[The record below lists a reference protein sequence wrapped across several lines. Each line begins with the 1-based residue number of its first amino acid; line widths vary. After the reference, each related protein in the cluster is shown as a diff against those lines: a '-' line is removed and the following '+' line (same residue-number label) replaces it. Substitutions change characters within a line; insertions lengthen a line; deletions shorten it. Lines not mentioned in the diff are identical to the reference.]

1 MPIIAVINRKGGS
14 GKSTTAT
21 HIAAWL
27 AHQGCSVMLGDVDK
41 QQSSKIWLK
50 HRDVNLPK
58 ILSWQIDQ
66 KCTLKIP
73 QGVTHVVLDTPG
85 GMQGFDLARVVM
97 SADAIVIPVCNSMF
111 DRESAA
117 AGYAELRGLPRI
129 ASGRCQTASIG
140 MRLDPSPESEARM
153 RQWAQATGIV
163 FLAAIQQSP
172 LYVQNIEIGKTLF
185 DMPNAG
191 ASKELLQ
198 WAPVLEWLRPIAK
211 LTGSGSGP
219 VLKDSTTANNRS
231 AYAHTAQSLHAQPQH
246 RHPLLTPPPTP
257 KSNPILQ
264 KRIPLQAAERVSNI
278 VSLRPAQSVIRSSA
292 PCALT
297 RTASCT
303 ISTAS
308 PMEQAIGIPRFLLNP
323 SRYLA

>member
-1 MPIIAVINRKGGS
+1 MPIIAIINRKGGS

-50 HRDVNLPK
+50 HRDANLPK

-66 KCTLKIP
+66 KSTLKIP

-97 SADAIVIPVCNSMF
+97 SADAIVMPVCNSMF

-117 AGYAELRGLPRI
+117 AGYAELLGLPRI

-153 RQWAQATGIV
+153 RQWAQATGIP

-185 DMPNAG
+185 DLPSTG
-191 ASKELLQ
+191 ANKELLQ

-211 LTGSGSGP
+211 LTGSSSGA
-219 VLKDSTTANNRS
+219 VLKDSPPANNRS
-231 AYAHTAQSLHAQPQH
+231 AYAPAAQTLHAQPQH
-246 RHPLLTPPPTP
+246 RHPILTPTP
-257 KSNPILQ
+257 KSNPVLQ
-264 KRIPLQAAERVSNI
+264 KRSPLQATERVSNI
-278 VSLRPAQSVIRSSA
+278 VSLRPAQSVVRSST

-303 ISTAS
+303 ISTVS

-323 SRYLA
+323 GRY